1 MFSDIR
7 AKIVGLTINLLKSAK
22 RNVVIGLLDAQLMT
36 AFLVR
41 PLSLTNNAGPV
52 TRRGTVQ
59 YEHFAYQFCTLFA
72 GQPSLFVLTPYDLP
86 SMHNESFHSAGHSY
100 EV

>member
-41 PLSLTNNAGPV
+41 PLSLTNSTSRINSVRCSQASRV
-52 TRRGTVQ
+52 SS
-59 YEHFAYQFCTLFA
+59 C
-72 GQPSLFVLTPYDLP
+72 
-86 SMHNESFHSAGHSY
+86 
-100 EV
+100 